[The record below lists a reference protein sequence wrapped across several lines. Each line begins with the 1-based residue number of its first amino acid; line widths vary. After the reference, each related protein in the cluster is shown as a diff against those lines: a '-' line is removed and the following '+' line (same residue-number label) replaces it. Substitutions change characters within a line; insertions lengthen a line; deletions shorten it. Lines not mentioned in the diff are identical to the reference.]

1 MVANNAVP
9 SSMVAY
15 WSEVIQTQLASENA
29 LTMRKSPTQSDE
41 DQATGRINYI
51 IVKMEY
57 FKIITLRFDDAGVV
71 CGLANGQSLAVK
83 IMGNDDKI
91 VGGTVTTANELPWL
105 VNLLVAVRSGGMA
118 ACGGS
123 LIDSRW
129 ILTAAHCLD
138 EYK

>member
-1 MVANNAVP
+1 
-9 SSMVAY
+9 
-15 WSEVIQTQLASENA
+15 
-29 LTMRKSPTQSDE
+29 
-41 DQATGRINYI
+41 
-51 IVKMEY
+51 
-57 FKIITLRFDDAGVV
+57 LRFDAAGVV
-71 CGLANGQSLAVK
+71 CGLANGQSAVK

-105 VNLLVAVRSGGMA
+105 VYLLLALRSGGMA

-138 EYK
+138 EYIKKQYTINRVTAHIRISQIWDNIRITLRKLLLSKKL